1 MHQLVQDPTQHLV
14 SYLELYILKDADDTV
29 LLTESPEDLHKYLDT
44 LSEYCTYFDLKINTI
59 KTKILIFREGN

>member
-1 MHQLVQDPTQHLV
+1 MQMHQLVQDPTQDLV

-44 LSEYCTYFDLKINTI
+44 LKINTI